1 MESAAWLLN
10 FGEGQIAAVGKRELL
25 HLVPQPEI
33 FEVPR
38 TPRHCSR
45 VLIWQNR
52 VVPVWDVRAWLSPG
66 SRTESAPLAA
76 IVGYQSQ
83 RRQQPRFGALLL
95 IKPPD
100 RIAVNDS
107 DACELP
113 REQLGWR
120 KLAIS
125 CFLHGE
131 NPVAILDLPLMYSG
145 ALADTQA

>member
-1 MESAAWLLN
+1 MESIAWLLD
-10 FGEGQIAAVGKRELL
+10 FGDGEIAAVGKRELL

-45 VLIWQNR
+45 ALIWQSR
-52 VVPVWDVRAWLSPG
+52 VVPVWDVRAWLAPG
-66 SRTESAPLAA
+66 TRTESAPLAA

-95 IKPPD
+95 IEPPG

-107 DACELP
+107 DACELSRGQP
-113 REQLGWR
+113 GWS

-131 NPVAILDLPLMYSG
+131 NPVAILDLPLMFSA
-145 ALADTQA
+145 ALADSLA